1 MARSLVI
8 FDWRRVDWLLL
19 ICVLLLVA
27 MALPTVY
34 SAGLVGDNTA
44 AAWALVKRQALW
56 LLVGL
61 GALALV
67 NSLDYHHYAHL
78 ARWLLGAALLLLVA
92 VLIFGTE
99 INGAK
104 AWFRFGPVALQPSEL
119 AKIATLLT
127 LADFLG
133 GRGQGPLSGADIL
146 HSGGILAL
154 PICLIML
161 QPDLGTSLT
170 FIAMWLAMLAWAG
183 ARARHLAAIVLAGL
197 LLFALMWHFGVLADY
212 QKNRITVLFNPGVD
226 PRGVGYNMTQSLI
239 AVGSG
244 GLTGQGWLQG
254 TQTHLRFLPEGQT
267 DFIFAVFCEEWGLLG
282 AAALL
287 GCYLGLFWRIW
298 GTLCSADSEFGRLL
312 VTGCGAVLL
321 FHVLLNVGM
330 VVGLVP
336 ITGLPLPF
344 VSYGGS
350 NLLTSLVL
358 VGIVINVGLRR

>member
-19 ICVLLLVA
+19 GFVLALAA

-44 AAWALVKRQALW
+44 AALALVKRQGMW
-56 LLVGL
+56 LLVGCV
-61 GALALV
+61 ALV
-67 NSLDYHHYAHL
+67 ASNALDYHHLTHL
-78 ARWLLGAALLLLVA
+78 ARWLLGIALLLLVA
-92 VLIFGTE
+92 VLIFGSE

-127 LADFLG
+127 LADFLADHG
-133 GRGQGPLSGADIL
+133 PGPLSGTDIL
-146 HSGGILAL
+146 RSGAILAL
-154 PICLIML
+154 PIALIML

-183 ARARHLAAIVLAGL
+183 ARKRHLAAIVLSGL
-197 LLFALMWHFGVLADY
+197 LLFALMWHFDVLADY
-212 QKNRITVLFNPGVD
+212 QKNRVTVLFNPGVD
-226 PRGVGYNMTQSLI
+226 PRGVGYNMAQSLI

-254 TQTHLRFLPEGQT
+254 TQTHLKFLPEGQT
-267 DFIFAVFCEEWGLLG
+267 DFIFAVICEEWGLAGGL
-282 AAALL
+282 ALL
-287 GCYLGLFWRIW
+287 GCYLGLFWRLW
-298 GTLCSADSEFGRLL
+298 GTLATADSEFGRLL

-350 NLLTSLVL
+350 NLLTSMVL
-358 VGIVINVGLRR
+358 VGLVLNVGLHR